1 MTTQRSLLRSLLT
14 SLTATAL
21 VSLAGACGDPSSLP
35 VDEPQVGG
43 STEALVRSEDGTWTW
58 PGLTI
63 TRPVINH
70 FWGSSANDVWGV
82 GNGSIT
88 VHWDG
93 TTWRKFPNPGK
104 TTLRAIWGTA
114 ANNVYAVGD
123 DSTIMRWNG
132 TAWSMMTGGAIPT
145 AVDLN
150 DVYAFSAT
158 DVWVVGDDGIILRYN
173 GTAWSG
179 LTPPA
184 LNNLITVWGPSSS
197 TVWIGGDLGM
207 LLRWNGTALSE
218 VSTGSTEATMRIRGT
233 STGKAWMTNGSS
245 EITAWDGTKWLS
257 TPVSSGR
264 DFWVVSDTSVW
275 AISGSYTNTWNGT
288 TWIRAYAV
296 SDALS
301 IWMSGG
307 TDGWIGDRDGTLYRY
322 VGGANPWSRRW

>member
-1 MTTQRSLLRSLLT
+1 MTTQRSLLRSLLPT
-14 SLTATAL
+14 LTAAAL
-21 VSLAGACGDPSSLP
+21 VSLAGACGDPASQP
-35 VDEPQVGG
+35 IDEPPVGG
-43 STEALVRSEDGTWTW
+43 TTEALVRGEDGAWSW

-63 TRPVINH
+63 TRPVLNR
-70 FWGSSANDVWGV
+70 FWGSAANDVWGV

-150 DVYAFSAT
+150 DVYALSST
-158 DVWVVGDDGIILRYN
+158 DVWVVGDDGVILRYN

-184 LNNLITVWGPSSS
+184 LNNLITVWGPSAS

-218 VSTGSTEATMRIRGT
+218 VSTGSTDATMRIRGT
-233 STGKAWMTNGSS
+233 SSGKAWMINSNNDVTS
-245 EITAWDGTKWLS
+245 WDGTKWSMPL
-257 TPVSSGR
+257 TSGV
-264 DFWVVSDTSVW
+264 DLWIGSDTSVW
-275 AISGSYTNTWNGT
+275 TIYGNATYYWNGSM
-288 TWIRAYAV
+288 WAYRSGV
-296 SDALS
+296 SEAQSL
-301 IWMSGG
+301 WMSGTG
-307 TDGWIGDRDGTLYRY
+307 DGWIGDRYGNLSRYNGTS
-322 VGGANPWSRRW
+322 WSRRW